1 MLTIPILATTYVL
14 TVYLLLTLA
23 KRTSQAL

>member
-1 MLTIPILATTYVL
+1 MFTIPVLATAYVL
-14 TVYLLLTLA
+14 IVYLLLTLA